1 LGAAVLVVG
10 MVAVA
15 DVTVAR
21 ELVTAEVFFEDVART
36 YAAIEDYQANVVVA
50 TRRFG
55 PVTDDGVQAGAAA
68 CGSIEREVELS
79 RMEGALSFKRPDLLR
94 IDFTMPDGQVLV
106 SNGELLTIYIPA
118 LDYIIE
124 QRLDAAATPA
134 QRSLPAGLTTM
145 AGLRFFRF
153 NYGIAYKA
161 GPDPEPLNDD
171 GSGPQVVKLVLER
184 QVAEEAFEKIEV
196 AVGDDKLIRSI
207 VGVYRSGDRFA
218 IEFGAVRI
226 DRSIPD
232 ARFQYESPPDANVYH
247 DVLFGEAD

>member
-1 LGAAVLVVG
+1 MAVGIVAGADITA
-10 MVAVA
+10 AP
-15 DVTVAR
+15 
-21 ELVTAEVFFEDVART
+21 ELVTAQAFFEEVARK
-36 YAAIEDYQANVVVA
+36 YADIEDYQANVVLA
-50 TRRFG
+50 HRRLQ
-55 PVTDDGVQAGAAA
+55 PVEDDNDADTS
-68 CGSIEREVELS
+68 GSAFREIELS

-94 IDFTMPDGQVLV
+94 IDFTVPAGQVLV
-106 SNGELLTIYIPA
+106 SNGERLTIYIPSW
-118 LDYIIE
+118 DYIID

-134 QRSLPAGLTTM
+134 QRSLPAGLTTI
-145 AGLRFFRF
+145 AGLRFFRS

-226 DRSIPD
+226 DRSIPG
-232 ARFQYESPPDANVYH
+232 ARFQYESPPDANVYY